1 MMGPYR
7 NHPVQLVK
15 SALIAA
21 VMSVILIVSTERF
34 EFALLG
40 LVIFFF
46 SFRIWY
52 KTTYFFDEES
62 IQVNKATAFKADTN
76 IPYSKISSIN
86 LTRSII
92 DRIIGTVTVCFN
104 INSGVNAESPE
115 VSLAMKA
122 DKAEALRSFVE
133 MKIHGNIEPQ
143 EEEEFHDYVTF
154 TDVEVIMHSF
164 LSMPTGSVISSTF
177 FFIYSV
183 FALFSGRAGAS
194 GLFALFIFGFT
205 LIYPMIRQLLRY
217 FDFKAYRSG
226 DTIFLEHGLLQKYH
240 TSFDISRI
248 NAVRIQRPFFGRML
262 KRSYIQA
269 EVVGINALAN
279 DATPTLCLMTSERHN
294 RAIMEQLLPEFIMD
308 DDITLQPKA
317 AAKPLFLKAAVLVA
331 IAAVLA
337 AALCIAMVLNQDE
350 IIEGLGEMPYYAII
364 ALAIAF
370 ASLYV
375 IISLYGC
382 VVSLRSVGHS
392 FGEEKMQFV
401 YGVVDRITTIMQYD
415 RVQIATEV
423 SGPMSRLFGLS
434 TCRVSFLSS
443 KGSIGDA
450 RSGYMSSEDARIV
463 SDTMMARI
471 RDGRY
476 DYRKNEI

>member
-15 SALIAA
+15 SALIAG
-21 VMSVILIVSTERF
+21 VMSVILVITTEML
-34 EFALLG
+34 EFAVLG

-52 KTTYFFDEES
+52 KTTYYFEEES
-62 IQVNKATAFKADTN
+62 IQVNRATAFKADTN

-86 LTRSII
+86 LTRSIV

-104 INSGVNAESPE
+104 INSGVNAETPE

-122 DKAEALRSFVE
+122 DKAEELKTFVE
-133 MKIHGNIEPQ
+133 LKIHGNVEIP
-143 EEEEFHDYVTF
+143 EEEEIHDYVTF
-154 TDVEVIMHSF
+154 NDIEVIMHSF
-164 LSMPTGSVISSTF
+164 LSMPTGAVISSTI

-183 FALFSGRAGAS
+183 FALFSDKAGAS

-205 LIYPMIRQLLRY
+205 LVFPMIRQLLRY
-217 FDFKAYRSG
+217 FNFNAYRSG
-226 DTIFLEHGLLQKYH
+226 NTIFLEHGLLQTYH

-248 NAVRIQRPFFGRML
+248 NAVRVQRPFFGRML

-269 EVVGINALAN
+269 EVVGINAMAN
-279 DATPTLCLMTSERHN
+279 DATPTLCLMTSDRHN

-308 DDITLQPKA
+308 DELTLQPKS
-317 AAKPLFLKAAVLVA
+317 AAKPLFLKASVWVV
-331 IAAVLA
+331 IAAGLA
-337 AALCIAMVLNQDE
+337 AALCIAMAINHDD
-350 IIEGLGEMPYYAII
+350 IINEFGEMPYYGVM
-364 ALAIAF
+364 ALAIGI
-370 ASLYV
+370 ASLYI

-382 VVSLRSVGHS
+382 IVSLRSVGYS
-392 FGEEKMQFV
+392 FGEDKMRFV
-401 YGVVDRITTIMQYD
+401 YGVVDRVTTIMHYD
-415 RVQIATEV
+415 RVQIAAEV
-423 SGPMSRLFGLS
+423 SGPLSRRFGLS
-434 TCRVSFLSS
+434 TCKISFLSS
-443 KGSIGDA
+443 RGSVGGA
-450 RSGYMSSEDARIV
+450 QSGYMPSEDARVV
-463 SDTMMARI
+463 SDTMLARI